1 MGGPVSK
8 DRIELYI
15 EGREKSSKPYHL
27 KAVGLPN
34 VYLLNGV
41 SFEKDEEYGDVA
53 HIENIKGLHVAIG
66 LYIVEKP
73 GLMTGKEFRFLR
85 KQMGLTQEGLGQKL
99 QLSAQ
104 TIANYEKQTTNS
116 TGPADAFLRIAYLL
130 HILPEDA
137 RTKLIKQMM
146 ENLGARSRRSRL
158 PDMPRHRLV
167 EGWHDRGLSAC
178 AAY

>member
-41 SFEKDEEYGDVA
+41 SFEKDDEYGDVA

-104 TIANYEKQTTNS
+104 TIANYE
-116 TGPADAFLRIAYLL
+116 
-130 HILPEDA
+130 
-137 RTKLIKQMM
+137 
-146 ENLGARSRRSRL
+146 
-158 PDMPRHRLV
+158 
-167 EGWHDRGLSAC
+167 
-178 AAY
+178 